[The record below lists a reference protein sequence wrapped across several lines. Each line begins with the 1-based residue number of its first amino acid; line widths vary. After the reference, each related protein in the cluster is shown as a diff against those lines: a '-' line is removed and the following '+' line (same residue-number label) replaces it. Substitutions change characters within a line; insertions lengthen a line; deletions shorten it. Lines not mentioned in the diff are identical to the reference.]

1 MAPAVLESAV
11 AESPARPKRFV
22 STDGAHGWSML
33 DAGSPGTPEWT
44 PLAST
49 VLRWVKGDYRAG

>member
-1 MAPAVLESAV
+1 
-11 AESPARPKRFV
+11 
-22 STDGAHGWSML
+22 ML

-44 PLAST
+44 TLAPT

>member
-1 MAPAVLESAV
+1 VLESAV
-11 AESPARPKRFV
+11 AGSPARPKRFV
-22 STDGAHGWSML
+22 PTDGAHGWSML